1 MKTSPSAGAT
11 SVRRVTGTQEALYAE
26 IDLELSWS
34 ESDLPQSERTKHVHG
49 LHPYLGKF
57 PPQLAEALIGRHC
70 PEGGLVLDPFC
81 GSGTTLV
88 EAVGLGRDAVG
99 CDVSAFNALLARE
112 KTRVARRRRRS
123 RPGSPRRSPARRPR
137 SRGRPGRRCPPTS
150 AEWYGE
156 EARRELLAYRAAI
169 EPGSAWSGLASLVLT
184 RAARSARLVRHDA
197 LDGARE
203 PVREPYWCHKHRRT
217 CLPTAGA
224 LRFLRRYSGDVAA
237 RVAAFAALRPAGA
250 RRERPAPRRAR
261 PAPRAAGRRARHL
274 AALRRRD
281 RLPRPARLR
290 LRAARP
296 ARRARDEEIGS
307 RSRGAGARAVRA
319 YADDMVAALATA
331 AACLRPGAP
340 LAIVVNDRLG
350 LYGDILERAGLRLE
364 SRTLRHVNRRTSRR
378 AGEYFEEILVARRPF
393 RRRGPRGARAP
404 RSRAG
409 GSRTAARSRR
419 RS

>member
-1 MKTSPSAGAT
+1 VS
-11 SVRRVTGTQEALYAE
+11 GTQEALYAE

-34 ESDLPQSERTKHVHG
+34 ESALPQSARTKHVHG

-70 PEGGLVLDPFC
+70 PAGGVVLDPFC

-112 KTRVARRRRRS
+112 KTRVHDPAVVTAGLEATLARAEALLVGAGA
-123 RPGSPRRSPARRPR
+123 PGDV
-137 SRGRPGRRCPPTS
+137 PPYV

-156 EARRELLAYRAAI
+156 DARRELLAYRGAI
-169 EPGSAWSGLASLVLT
+169 EPGRAWSGLASLVLT

-197 LDGARE
+197 LDGAPE

-224 LRFLRRYSGDVAA
+224 LRFLRRYSGDVAT
-237 RVAAFAALRPAGA
+237 RVTAFSSLRPQGA
-250 RRERPAPRRAR
+250 AAAVQHLDVRELRLERPADALVTSPPYVGVIDYHDQHAYAYALLGLPQR
-261 PAPRAAGRRARHL
+261 PQ
-274 AALRRRD
+274 
-281 RLPRPARLR
+281 
-290 LRAARP
+290 
-296 ARRARDEEIGS
+296 EEIGS

-319 YADDMVAALATA
+319 YADEMVAALAASAT
-331 AACLRPGAP
+331 CLRPGAP

-350 LYGDILERAGLRLE
+350 LYDEILERAGLRLE
-364 SRTLRHVNRRTSRR
+364 SRALRHVNRRTSRR
-378 AGEYFEEILVARRPF
+378 AGEYFEEILVARQ
-393 RRRGPRGARAP
+393 A
-404 RSRAG
+404 
-409 GSRTAARSRR
+409 
-419 RS
+419 